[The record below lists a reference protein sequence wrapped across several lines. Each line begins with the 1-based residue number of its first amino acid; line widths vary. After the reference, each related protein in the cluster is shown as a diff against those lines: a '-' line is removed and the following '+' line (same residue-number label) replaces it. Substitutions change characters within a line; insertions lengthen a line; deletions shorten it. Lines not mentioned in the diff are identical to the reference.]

1 MITRIVLASVLCLA
15 FTVPAY
21 AQDRGGGNL
30 RGASPN
36 TGGNVNRTVMNVE
49 DEVKEMT
56 DLAKAK
62 TDLQHA
68 RLTERQLRSRS
79 QLKKAI
85 SRYCANDLNAGAEIC
100 QNTPR
105 F

>member
-30 RGASPN
+30 RPSQG
-36 TGGNVNRTVMNVE
+36 RTVMNVE

>member
-1 MITRIVLASVLCLA
+1 MRYVIAVSAAVLVLAASMPL
-15 FTVPAY
+15 F
-21 AQDRGGGNL
+21 AQDRGGNV
-30 RGASPN
+30 RGSNAS
-36 TGGNVNRTVMNVE
+36 RAMNV
-49 DEVKEMT
+49 DEEMRDMT

-85 SRYCANDLNAGAEIC
+85 NRYCANELNAGTQIC
-100 QNTPR
+100 TNTPQ